1 MPIDFTPYFQKYE
14 SLLKTADSVFE
25 KMKNEYPDCVACKP
39 GCADCCKALFDLT
52 FIEAL
57 YINHQFNQRFETRLE
72 EKAKLIE
79 KANRADR
86 EVYRIKKRAYKELE
100 EGKREEDILADLAKE
115 RVPCPLLNS
124 EEQCDLYDHRPITCR
139 FYGIPTAIGGQGH
152 TCGISNF
159 VKGEQYPTVNLDI
172 VHKQLYE
179 ISAEVVQELRSKH
192 IKMAEL
198 LVPLS
203 MAMLTVYDDEYLGI
217 ANKEE
222 ADPNAQKK
230 GEGDG

>member
-1 MPIDFTPYFQKYE
+1 MPIDFTPFFKQYE
-14 SLLKTADSVFE
+14 TLLKTADTVFDR
-25 KMKNEYPDCVACKP
+25 MKKEYPDCVACKE

-52 FIEAL
+52 LIEAL
-57 YINHQFNQRFETRLE
+57 YINHHFRKEFEMRVE
-72 EKAKLIE
+72 EKSALTE

-86 EVYRIKKRAYKELE
+86 EVYKIKKRAYKELE
-100 EGKREEDILADLAKE
+100 EGRPEEDILADLAKE

-124 EEQCDLYDHRPITCR
+124 EERCDLYEYRPITCR
-139 FYGIPTAIGGQGH
+139 FYGIPTAIAGQGH

-172 VHKQLYE
+172 IHKRLYE
-179 ISAEVVQELRSKH
+179 ISEEVVHALKTKHIQMAEV
-192 IKMAEL
+192 

-217 ANKEE
+217 VKNEE
-222 ADPNAQKK
+222 ADPNLQKK
-230 GEGDG
+230 GEGNG

>member
-1 MPIDFTPYFQKYE
+1 MPIDFTPFFKQYE
-14 SLLKTADSVFE
+14 SFLKTADSVFE
-25 KMKNEYPDCVACKP
+25 RMKKEYPDCVACKE

-52 FIEAL
+52 LIEAL
-57 YINHQFNQRFETRLE
+57 YINHHFSKLFEKRLE
-72 EKAKLIE
+72 EKTALTE

-100 EGKREEDILADLAKE
+100 EGRPEEDILADLAKE

-124 EEQCDLYDHRPITCR
+124 EERCDLYEFRPITCR
-139 FYGIPTAIGGQGH
+139 LYGIPTAIGGQGH

-172 VHKQLYE
+172 IHKRLYE
-179 ISAEVVQELRSKH
+179 ISEEVVRALHTKH
-192 IKMAEL
+192 IKMAEV

-203 MAMLTVYDDEYLGI
+203 MAVLTVYDDEYLGI
-217 ANKEE
+217 VNNEEEGQNPQKE
-222 ADPNAQKK
+222 
-230 GEGDG
+230 GEGNG